1 MLRRLLSEPDVA
13 FQGIWHRS
21 YPGERPRC
29 PAEKIFAV
37 FLKIN
42 ALLKWVFTTDTKCT
56 DVFTETKSQT
66 EDDGKVTSELMGIL
80 RCHSPLTPGKK
91 THVQP
96 T

>member
-1 MLRRLLSEPDVA
+1 MLWRLLSKPDVA

-56 DVFTETKSQT
+56 DVSLKPRVRRKTTEK
-66 EDDGKVTSELMGIL
+66 
-80 RCHSPLTPGKK
+80 
-91 THVQP
+91 
-96 T
+96 